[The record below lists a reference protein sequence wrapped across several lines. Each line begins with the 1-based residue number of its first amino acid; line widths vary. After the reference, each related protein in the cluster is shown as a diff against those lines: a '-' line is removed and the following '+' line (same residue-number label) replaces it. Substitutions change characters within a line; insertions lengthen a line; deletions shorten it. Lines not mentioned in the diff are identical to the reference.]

1 MSIDKILEYQ
11 KKDFEII
18 KLERE
23 LENNEDKKIYQRML
37 GVVKEAQNKSTMLDK
52 EADNCS
58 SLVSAAVS

>member
-23 LENNEDKKIYQRML
+23 VENNEDKKIYP
-37 GVVKEAQNKSTMLDK
+37 SWI
-52 EADNCS
+52 
-58 SLVSAAVS
+58 